1 MGVATYGCGDV
12 GEGYLVDVTTP
23 AKDEVFRRYGTEL
36 TRFATC
42 LVGPHEAQDVVSE
55 ALLRCLWSSGW
66 DEVVNQRAYLY
77 RSVLHQARAHHR
89 AAVRR
94 HVREARAAIP
104 GAVASPD
111 GQVDVWEALAHLSIP
126 ERAVVF
132 LTYWEDL
139 TQVETGERLGVSER
153 TVRRRLDR
161 ACRSLRRLLR

>member
-1 MGVATYGCGDV
+1 
-12 GEGYLVDVTTP
+12 
-23 AKDEVFRRYGTEL
+23 L
-36 TRFATC
+36 TRFATS

-94 HVREARAAIP
+94 HVREARAAVS
-104 GAVASPD
+104 GSVDSPD
-111 GQVDVWEALAHLSIP
+111 GQVDVWEALVHLSIP

-139 TQVETGERLGVSER
+139 TQPEAGERLGVSER

-161 ACRSLRRLLR
+161 ACRSLRRLLG